1 MFYPVT
7 LFSLYQLTQ
16 THDCWL
22 LILLATIVLIVIVVG
37 LLPFCIHKILLTLKT
52 DKDSL
57 WSSKYKILYGVLYT
71 DYLKNRVWFVIPT
84 MVNHFLRSMVVA
96 LGQRSGIAQIT
107 LLIILELANLI
118 AIYHYKPFERNLANI
133 LNIILSS
140 GRLLVI
146 FLLIPFLGGKL
157 TITPTTRF
165 SLAIVLIVLQL
176 LIMVCVGGLISLNIA
191 YTAFK
196 FFSNKF
202 GKGKN
207 VNAAESKQA
216 DDDDD
221 DDDGNIFT
229 EKHTEKG
236 ESNQADNDNNLSIEE
251 PIKS

>member
-16 THDCWL
+16 SSDCWL
-22 LILLATIVLIVIVVG
+22 LLLLASLMLIVIAVG

-118 AIYHYKPFERNLANI
+118 AIYHYKPLVNEVKD
-133 LNIILSS
+133 SS
-140 GRLLVI
+140 
-146 FLLIPFLGGKL
+146 
-157 TITPTTRF
+157 
-165 SLAIVLIVLQL
+165 VL
-176 LIMVCVGGLISLNIA
+176 
-191 YTAFK
+191 
-196 FFSNKF
+196 
-202 GKGKN
+202 
-207 VNAAESKQA
+207 
-216 DDDDD
+216 
-221 DDDGNIFT
+221 
-229 EKHTEKG
+229 
-236 ESNQADNDNNLSIEE
+236 
-251 PIKS
+251 